1 MILNCLFLCIIKTM
15 ENNNS
20 LKYTCLFGGGAI
32 RGAAYVGT
40 MRAME
45 ELGINPTTLAGSSV
59 GSVIAGLMAVGYSA
73 EEAYDVFMQFN
84 FEIFRDVQLSLGP
97 KFALSKGE
105 LFLEWIRDLI
115 EKKYYGDKYKKGTH
129 KAVTFK
135 DIENDLVIITTDL
148 SSFECKE
155 FSKYETPDYEIASA
169 IRISCG
175 MPGLMR
181 PVEYNNRILV
191 DGDLQKS
198 WPMWKLSK
206 HLLPQDERVLEFRLE
221 GDFEGNDKNTI
232 EYVNSLYAFTTSM
245 ATTFIIDIYGKND
258 KFDYI
263 VINTGD
269 INIVDFNMPEEKR
282 RDLMEKGY
290 AQTIEYFKKVLPD
303 KKQKLHCM
311 YSNLYEKLK
320 KVSKNIKKQNIT
332 NAKNQICEVF
342 VDLCEY
348 KDFIDNQYYEYIRG
362 FKNILLDNI
371 SYPALF
377 GKTTLRNTDEVEK
390 YLDKILAALENKIK
404 EIETFLSCKKTKDDI
419 DNEKLLT

>member
-1 MILNCLFLCIIKTM
+1 M
-15 ENNNS
+15 ENNKS
-20 LKYTCLFGGGAI
+20 LQYTCLFGGGAI

-45 ELGINPTTLAGSSV
+45 ELGINPQTLAGSSV
-59 GSVIAGLMAVGYSA
+59 GSVIAGLMAVGYTA
-73 EEAYDVFMQFN
+73 DEAYDVFIQFN

-115 EKKYYGDKYKKGTH
+115 EQKFYGENYKKGSH

-135 DIENDLVIITTDL
+135 DIEKDLIIITTDL

-155 FSKYETPDYEIASA
+155 FSRYETPDFEIAAA

-206 HLLPQDERVLEFRLE
+206 HLLLANGRILEFRLE

-245 ATTFIIDIYGKND
+245 ATTFIIDIFGQKD

-263 VINTGD
+263 VINAGD
-269 INIVDFNMPEEKR
+269 INIVDFNMSEEKR

-290 AQTIEYFKKVLPD
+290 SQTMNYFKKLLP
-303 KKQKLHCM
+303 KKKRNLLCM
-311 YSNLYEKLK
+311 YKNINEKLVK
-320 KVSKNIKKQNIT
+320 ILKYIQKQNIAS
-332 NAKNQICEVF
+332 AKNQTCELF

-348 KDFIDNQYYEYIRG
+348 KEFIDEKFYEYIAE
-362 FKNILLDNI
+362 FKTLLFQNLN
-371 SYPALF
+371 YPALF
-377 GKTTLRNTDEVEK
+377 GKTTLNNAKFVEK
-390 YLDKILAALENKIK
+390 SLQEIIYLLYDKIDELE
-404 EIETFLSCKKTKDDI
+404 TYLSE
-419 DNEKLLT
+419 EKV

>member
-1 MILNCLFLCIIKTM
+1 M
-15 ENNNS
+15 ENNKS
-20 LKYTCLFGGGAI
+20 LQYTCLFGGGAI

-45 ELGINPTTLAGSSV
+45 ELGINPQTLAGSSV
-59 GSVIAGLMAVGYSA
+59 GSVIAGLMAVGYTA
-73 EEAYDVFMQFN
+73 DEAYDVFIQFN

-115 EKKYYGDKYKKGTH
+115 EQKFYGENYKKGSH

-135 DIENDLVIITTDL
+135 DIEKDLIIITTDL

-155 FSKYETPDYEIASA
+155 FSRYETPDFEIAAA

-206 HLLPQDERVLEFRLE
+206 HLLPANGRILEFRLE

-245 ATTFIIDIYGKND
+245 ATTFIIDIFGQKD

-263 VINTGD
+263 VINAGD
-269 INIVDFNMPEEKR
+269 INIVDFNMSEEKR

-290 AQTIEYFKKVLPD
+290 SQTMNYFKKLLP
-303 KKQKLHCM
+303 KKKRNLLCM
-311 YSNLYEKLK
+311 YKNINEKLVK
-320 KVSKNIKKQNIT
+320 ILKYIQKQNIAS
-332 NAKNQICEVF
+332 AKNQTCELF

-348 KDFIDNQYYEYIRG
+348 KEFIDEKFYEYIAE
-362 FKNILLDNI
+362 FKTLLFQNLN
-371 SYPALF
+371 YPALF
-377 GKTTLRNTDEVEK
+377 GKTTLNNAKFVEK
-390 YLDKILAALENKIK
+390 SLQEIIYLLYDKIDELE
-404 EIETFLSCKKTKDDI
+404 TYLSE
-419 DNEKLLT
+419 EKV

>member
-1 MILNCLFLCIIKTM
+1 M
-15 ENNNS
+15 ENNKS
-20 LKYTCLFGGGAI
+20 LQYTCLFGGGAI

-45 ELGINPTTLAGSSV
+45 ELGINPQTLAGSSV
-59 GSVIAGLMAVGYSA
+59 GSVIAGLMAVGYTA
-73 EEAYDVFMQFN
+73 DEAYDVFIQFN

-115 EKKYYGDKYKKGTH
+115 EQKFYGENYKKGSH

-135 DIENDLVIITTDL
+135 DIEKDLIIITTDL

-155 FSKYETPDYEIASA
+155 FSRYETPDFEIAAA

-206 HLLPQDERVLEFRLE
+206 HLLPANGRILEFRLE

-245 ATTFIIDIYGKND
+245 ATTFIIDIFGQKD

-263 VINTGD
+263 VINAGD
-269 INIVDFNMPEEKR
+269 VNIVDFNMSEEKR

-290 AQTIEYFKKVLPD
+290 SQTMNYFKKLLP
-303 KKQKLHCM
+303 KKKRNLLCM
-311 YSNLYEKLK
+311 YKNINEKLVK
-320 KVSKNIKKQNIT
+320 ILKYIQKQNIAS
-332 NAKNQICEVF
+332 AKNQTCELF

-348 KDFIDNQYYEYIRG
+348 KEFIDEKFYEYIAE
-362 FKNILLDNI
+362 FKTLLFQNLN
-371 SYPALF
+371 YPALF
-377 GKTTLRNTDEVEK
+377 GKTTLNNAKFVEK
-390 YLDKILAALENKIK
+390 SLQEIIYLLYDKIDELE
-404 EIETFLSCKKTKDDI
+404 TYLSE
-419 DNEKLLT
+419 EKV

>member
-1 MILNCLFLCIIKTM
+1 MCIIKSM
-15 ENNNS
+15 ENNKS
-20 LKYTCLFGGGAI
+20 LQYTCLFGGGAI

-45 ELGINPTTLAGSSV
+45 ELGINPQTLAGSSV
-59 GSVIAGLMAVGYSA
+59 GSVIAGLMAVGYTA
-73 EEAYDVFMQFN
+73 DEAYDVFIQFN

-115 EKKYYGDKYKKGTH
+115 EQKFYGENYKKGSH

-135 DIENDLVIITTDL
+135 DIEKDLIIITTDL

-155 FSKYETPDYEIASA
+155 FSRYETPDFEIAAA

-206 HLLPQDERVLEFRLE
+206 HLLPANGRILEFRLE

-245 ATTFIIDIYGKND
+245 ATTFIIDIFGQKD

-263 VINTGD
+263 VINAGD
-269 INIVDFNMPEEKR
+269 INIVDFNMSEEKR

-290 AQTIEYFKKVLPD
+290 SQTMNYFKKLLP
-303 KKQKLHCM
+303 KKKRNLLCM
-311 YSNLYEKLK
+311 YKNINEKLVK
-320 KVSKNIKKQNIT
+320 ILKYIQKQNIAS
-332 NAKNQICEVF
+332 AKNQTCELF

-348 KDFIDNQYYEYIRG
+348 KEFIDEKFYEYIAE
-362 FKNILLDNI
+362 FKTLLFQNLN
-371 SYPALF
+371 YPALF
-377 GKTTLRNTDEVEK
+377 GKTTLNNAKFVEK
-390 YLDKILAALENKIK
+390 SLQEIIYLLYDKIDELE
-404 EIETFLSCKKTKDDI
+404 TYLSE
-419 DNEKLLT
+419 EKV

>member
-1 MILNCLFLCIIKTM
+1 M
-15 ENNNS
+15 ENNKS
-20 LKYTCLFGGGAI
+20 LQYTCLFGGGAI

-45 ELGINPTTLAGSSV
+45 ELGINPQTLAGSSV
-59 GSVIAGLMAVGYSA
+59 GSVIAGLMAVGYTA
-73 EEAYDVFMQFN
+73 DEAYDVFIQFN

-115 EKKYYGDKYKKGTH
+115 EQKFYGENYKKGSH

-135 DIENDLVIITTDL
+135 DIEKDLIIITTDL

-155 FSKYETPDYEIASA
+155 FSRYETPDFEIAAA

-206 HLLPQDERVLEFRLE
+206 HLLPANGRILEFRLE

-245 ATTFIIDIYGKND
+245 ATTFIIDIFGQKD

-263 VINTGD
+263 VINAGD
-269 INIVDFNMPEEKR
+269 INIVDFNLSEEKR

-290 AQTIEYFKKVLPD
+290 SQTMNYFKKLLP
-303 KKQKLHCM
+303 KKKRNLLCM
-311 YSNLYEKLK
+311 YKNINEKLVK
-320 KVSKNIKKQNIT
+320 ILKYIQKQNIAS
-332 NAKNQICEVF
+332 AKNQTCELF

-348 KDFIDNQYYEYIRG
+348 KEFIDEKFYEYIAE
-362 FKNILLDNI
+362 FKTLLFQNLN
-371 SYPALF
+371 YPALF
-377 GKTTLRNTDEVEK
+377 GKTTLNNAKFVEK
-390 YLDKILAALENKIK
+390 SLQEIIYLLYDKIDELE
-404 EIETFLSCKKTKDDI
+404 TYLSE
-419 DNEKLLT
+419 EKV

>member
-1 MILNCLFLCIIKTM
+1 M

-32 RGAAYVGT
+32 RGIAYVGT

-73 EEAYDVFMQFN
+73 EEAYDVFIQFN
-84 FEIFRDVQLSLGP
+84 FERFRDVQLSLGP

-115 EKKYYGDKYKKGTH
+115 EKKYYGAKYQKGTQ

-135 DIENDLVIITTDL
+135 DIEKDLVIITTDL

-181 PVEYNNRILV
+181 PVEYNNSILV

-263 VINTGD
+263 VINAGD

-303 KKQKLHCM
+303 KKQKLHYM

-320 KVSKNIKKQNIT
+320 KVSKNIKKHNIT

-371 SYPALF
+371 NYPALF
-377 GKTTLRNTDEVEK
+377 GKTTLRKTDEVEK
-390 YLDKILAALENKIK
+390 YLDKILTALENKIK
-404 EIETFLSCKKTKDDI
+404 EIETFLSYKKTKDDI

>member
-1 MILNCLFLCIIKTM
+1 M

-73 EEAYDVFMQFN
+73 EEAYDVFIQFN

-115 EKKYYGDKYKKGTH
+115 EK
-129 KAVTFK
+129 
-135 DIENDLVIITTDL
+135 
-148 SSFECKE
+148 
-155 FSKYETPDYEIASA
+155 KYETPDYEIASA

-348 KDFIDNQYYEYIRG
+348 KDFIDML
-362 FKNILLDNI
+362 K
-371 SYPALF
+371 
-377 GKTTLRNTDEVEK
+377 
-390 YLDKILAALENKIK
+390 
-404 EIETFLSCKKTKDDI
+404 
-419 DNEKLLT
+419 

>member
-1 MILNCLFLCIIKTM
+1 M

-32 RGAAYVGT
+32 RGIAYVGT

-73 EEAYDVFMQFN
+73 EEANDVFIQFN
-84 FEIFRDVQLSLGP
+84 FERFRDVQLSLGP

-115 EKKYYGDKYKKGTH
+115 EKKYYGAKYQKGTH

-135 DIENDLVIITTDL
+135 DIEKDLVIITTDL

-181 PVEYNNRILV
+181 PVEYNNSILV

-263 VINTGD
+263 VINAGD

-290 AQTIEYFKKVLPD
+290 TQTIEYFKKVLPD
-303 KKQKLHCM
+303 KKQKLHYM
-311 YSNLYEKLK
+311 YSSLYEKLK
-320 KVSKNIKKQNIT
+320 KVSKNIKKHNIT

-371 SYPALF
+371 NYPALF
-377 GKTTLRNTDEVEK
+377 GKTTLRKTDEVEK
-390 YLDKILAALENKIK
+390 YLDKILTALENKIK
-404 EIETFLSCKKTKDDI
+404 EIETFLSYKKTKDDI